1 MAETMRHHG
10 EDREGFYI
18 HEDIAST
25 ADTEYPDE
33 HDAENDEDEDQM
45 EGGYDH
51 ESQEADSSDGD
62 TVDGDIQNDMD
73 KLQDAFPGFRDK
85 FRLIKRIGEGWSP
98 PPPTPKKT
106 CCLATPNANLG
117 SDQAPFPPS
126 TRPRTSNT
134 TATTTRGT
142 WTRTATSGPPRHS
155 RRALPASPPR
165 PPTTAAADPNTS
177 PSKRF
182 T

>member
-1 MAETMRHHG
+1 VGDQAAAKCLASLDLTMADTMRHHG

-33 HDAENDEDEDQM
+33 QDVENDEDEDQM
-45 EGGYDH
+45 EDGDDR

-85 FRLIKRIGEGWSP
+85 FRLIKRIGEGWS
-98 PPPTPKKT
+98 TQ
-106 CCLATPNANLG
+106 NA
-117 SDQAPFPPS
+117 
-126 TRPRTSNT
+126 RPCHN
-134 TATTTRGT
+134 
-142 WTRTATSGPPRHS
+142 
-155 RRALPASPPR
+155 
-165 PPTTAAADPNTS
+165 
-177 PSKRF
+177 KR
-182 T
+182 

>member
-1 MAETMRHHG
+1 MRHHG
-10 EDREGFYI
+10 EGREGFYI

-45 EGGYDH
+45 EEGDDH

-85 FRLIKRIGEGWSP
+85 FRLIKRIGEGWF
-98 PPPTPKKT
+98 TKKR
-106 CCLATPNANLG
+106 CCLATTNANLDSG
-117 SDQAPFPPS
+117 QAPFPPS

-142 WTRTATSGPPRHS
+142 WTKTATSGPPLHS
-155 RRALPASPPR
+155 RPALLASPPR
-165 PPTTAAADPNTS
+165 PPTNAAADPNTS